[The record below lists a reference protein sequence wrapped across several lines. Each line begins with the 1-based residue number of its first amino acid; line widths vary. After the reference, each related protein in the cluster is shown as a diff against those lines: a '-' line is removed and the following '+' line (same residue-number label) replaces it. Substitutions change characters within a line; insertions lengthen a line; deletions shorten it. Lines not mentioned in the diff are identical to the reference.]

1 MPTHDDVQRQIDAYG
16 HAYIFW
22 TKKEIRALPE
32 ILDNHEMIKAVTSGM
47 ANGSTWLAVCTDRRL
62 IFVNR
67 NMFIGLEQ
75 VQMPLDRVQSIDH
88 FFALFFGTIKVFDG
102 VNVFQL
108 NMILK
113 DSILPFVK
121 ATQAAMYALGHQA
134 AAAAHPAPANDVASQ
149 LTKLAELKEKGYL
162 SEAEFQEQKKKLL
175 SH

>member
-1 MPTHDDVQRQIDAYG
+1 MPTLDDVNKQIKAYG

-32 ILDNHEMIKAVTSGM
+32 ILDAHESIKALTSGM
-47 ANGSTWLAVCTDRRL
+47 ANGSTWLAVCTERRL
-62 IFVNR
+62 IFLNR

-88 FFALFFGTIKVFDG
+88 FFALFFGTIKMFDG
-102 VNVFQL
+102 VNVFTL
-108 NMILK
+108 NMVLK

-121 ATQAAMYALGHQA
+121 ATEAAMYALK
-134 AAAAHPAPANDVASQ
+134 HPTIHTPQTTSNDIASQ

-162 SEAEFQEQKKKLL
+162 SDAEFQEQKKKLL